1 MFIEEFIFFENMNF
15 VLNVSY
21 FEEDFDKENNFKDFY
36 FNWIWSVRNFD
47 MELKLYDFKMV
58 FFGGLKNNGLM
69 KLES

>member
-1 MFIEEFIFFENMNF
+1 M
-15 VLNVSY
+15 SY
-21 FEEDFDKENNFKDFY
+21 LEEDFDKENNFKDFY
-36 FNWIWSVRNFD
+36 FYWIWSVGNFD

>member
-1 MFIEEFIFFENMNF
+1 MFIEEFIFFENRNF